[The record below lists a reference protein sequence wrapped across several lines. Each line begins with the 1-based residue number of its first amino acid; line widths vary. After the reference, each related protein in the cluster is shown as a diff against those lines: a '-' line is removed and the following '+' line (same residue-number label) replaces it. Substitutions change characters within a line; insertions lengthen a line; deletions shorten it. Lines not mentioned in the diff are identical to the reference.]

1 MIFFNN
7 KVMLQFCI
15 AMLIFIISLAA
26 AHEPFQEDKKIL
38 RSSIDLR
45 DGPGVFHEWTGRLF
59 KGTVIKLHE
68 TEEGWIRISTREYN
82 GWIPDYPE
90 LFDGNESE
98 TDENDFEGIRHSIYS
113 NFGDEEY
120 DSENSG
126 GFASPTQVAAA
137 VRGFSRQY
145 SIQRAG
151 ESQSGIELQSLSEI
165 DPRVY
170 RNFKRD
176 RIGRWNRNRA
186 QRRFAISAD
195 DVLLF
200 DHKNESIG
208 WAVAKRLASEGIIQ
222 NTEFQNYLSL
232 LGFMITE
239 SSHRYDL
246 QMHIY
251 LMDKESISGYSTP
264 AGVIFIAKGAVE
276 FMQSE
281 AELVYFIAHEL
292 AHIQFRHGIREVEE
306 REVSIKRDEAF
317 VELRQLLA
325 DEPGNEEYERVT
337 GELSDW
343 ADQVFE
349 YIVSERLNEYEYA
362 ADYWALVYMY
372 RLGYDPGSALN
383 LLRRIHLEEGGFQR
397 EIGTLEWKGPAL
409 ENRIERML
417 QVFEDHPEFSEQ
429 GMINSEVYKNKK
441 EVLR

>member
-1 MIFFNN
+1 
-7 KVMLQFCI
+7 
-15 AMLIFIISLAA
+15 
-26 AHEPFQEDKKIL
+26 
-38 RSSIDLR
+38 
-45 DGPGVFHEWTGRLF
+45 
-59 KGTVIKLHE
+59 
-68 TEEGWIRISTREYN
+68 
-82 GWIPDYPE
+82 
-90 LFDGNESE
+90 
-98 TDENDFEGIRHSIYS
+98 
-113 NFGDEEY
+113 
-120 DSENSG
+120 
-126 GFASPTQVAAA
+126 
-137 VRGFSRQY
+137 
-145 SIQRAG
+145 
-151 ESQSGIELQSLSEI
+151 
-165 DPRVY
+165 
-170 RNFKRD
+170 
-176 RIGRWNRNRA
+176 
-186 QRRFAISAD
+186 
-195 DVLLF
+195 
-200 DHKNESIG
+200 
-208 WAVAKRLASEGIIQ
+208 
-222 NTEFQNYLSL
+222 
-232 LGFMITE
+232 
-239 SSHRYDL
+239 
-246 QMHIY
+246 
-251 LMDKESISGYSTP
+251 MDKESISGYSTP